1 MTDLTDE
8 EMADALGAAEES
20 RRHSHTMN
28 ALLRGQPTP
37 DDDDDDDEQ
46 DNDDDHTDEPADF
59 NATIR
64 RAAGRP
70 YNRKTKE

>member
-1 MTDLTDE
+1 MTDDPTDE
-8 EMADALGAAEES
+8 EMAEALGAAEES
-20 RRHSHTMN
+20 RRHSQTMN

-37 DDDDDDDEQ
+37 DDGDEQ
-46 DNDDDHTDEPADF
+46 DNDDDHTDDPADF

>member
-1 MTDLTDE
+1 MTDDLTDE

-20 RRHSHTMN
+20 RRHSQTMN

-37 DDDDDDDEQ
+37 EGGDDDDDHTDDP
-46 DNDDDHTDEPADF
+46 TDEPADF

-64 RAAGRP
+64 RAAGRA